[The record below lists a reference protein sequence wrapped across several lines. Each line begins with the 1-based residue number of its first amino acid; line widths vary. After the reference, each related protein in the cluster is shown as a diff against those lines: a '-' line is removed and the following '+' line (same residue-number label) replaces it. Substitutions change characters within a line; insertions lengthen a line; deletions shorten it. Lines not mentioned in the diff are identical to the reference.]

1 MLTLLD
7 YLVKSL
13 CFDYLRRRLLNLR
26 HTIYK
31 FLFMLNLFYLELLRL
46 NIFWFNYLLQCL
58 FCILLIRF
66 LRRLTLNFNLK
77 WFLLYILLLLNNLFK
92 TKLMFI
98 FFDSIFFIT
107 YCLFYMFFFY
117 LRDDLHWNI
126 LLILI
131 LISFFFL
138 NLIDLYILHYFI
150 VLFIFQCLNLIQ
162 NIFCDSQ
169 DKFINIFI
177 TLLLKNNLILIDIFV
192 LNRYLLHHFFKNY
205 HFFST
210 ES

>member
-1 MLTLLD
+1 
-7 YLVKSL
+7 
-13 CFDYLRRRLLNLR
+13 
-26 HTIYK
+26 
-31 FLFMLNLFYLELLRL
+31 MLNLFYLELLRL

-77 WFLLYILLLLNNLFK
+77 WFLLYILLLLKNLFK
-92 TKLMFI
+92 TKLMLI
-98 FFDSIFFIT
+98 FFDFIFFIT

-150 VLFIFQCLNLIQ
+150 VFFIIRCLNLIQ

-177 TLLLKNNLILIDIFV
+177 TLLLKNNLILIYIFV
-192 LNRYLLHHFFKNY
+192 LHRYLQHHFFKNY